1 MYRDEIIPSIED
13 MDNWLSFDVN
23 YDSPVEHL
31 MVDMMID
38 ERKSLLY

>member
-13 MDNWLSFDVN
+13 IDNWCSFDADYN
-23 YDSPVEHL
+23 SPVEHL
-31 MVDMMID
+31 MIDMMID